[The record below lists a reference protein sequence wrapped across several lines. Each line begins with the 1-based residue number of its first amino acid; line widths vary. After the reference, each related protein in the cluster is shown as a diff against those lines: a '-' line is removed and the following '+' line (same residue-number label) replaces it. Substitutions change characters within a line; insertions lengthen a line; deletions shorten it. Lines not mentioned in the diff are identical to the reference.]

1 MSWASPAWDAKAWHS
16 KSAQNLTNPAI
27 ALHQTITA
35 GLDALLLLPGP
46 RPTLK
51 VRNAIKTVRDYSAV
65 KAATP

>member
-1 MSWASPAWDAKAWHS
+1 MNWASTAWDSKAWQRRPVVIT
-16 KSAQNLTNPAI
+16 AGPIT
-27 ALHQTITA
+27 LHQTISTS
-35 GLDALLLLPGP
+35 LDALLLLPGP